1 MTGVAL
7 ALKAR
12 LRHTALD
19 RELASSADP
28 TTSALLAVRARQLT
42 DARTRDGIATSILN
56 VIATADNAAARFS
69 ASVPVRWDAVLAARE
84 PLTALAE
91 RLRSAGPVWAHGV
104 ALASQLILDA
114 DSPLYDKRYD
124 LPTAVARAIE
134 ALNGCTD

>member
-1 MTGVAL
+1 VTGVGL

-19 RELASSADP
+19 RELARSADP
-28 TTSALLAVRARQLT
+28 TASALLAVRAQQLT
-42 DARTRDGIATSILN
+42 DARTREGIATSILN
-56 VIATADNAAARFS
+56 VVATADNAAARFS

-91 RLRSAGPVWAHGV
+91 RLRSTAPVWAHGV

-124 LPTAVARAIE
+124 LRTAVARAMG
-134 ALNGCTD
+134 ALDGCTD